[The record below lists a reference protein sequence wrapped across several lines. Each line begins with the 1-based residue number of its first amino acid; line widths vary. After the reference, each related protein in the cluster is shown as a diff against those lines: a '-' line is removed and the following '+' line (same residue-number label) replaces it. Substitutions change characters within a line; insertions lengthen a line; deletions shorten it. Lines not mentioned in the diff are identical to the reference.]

1 MARRGW
7 GYWTEAKLDILSAY
21 LPAFTTAS
29 KSVGSTTYLD
39 LFAGH
44 AENERRDTGVDVKGS
59 AIRALEVVPPL
70 TDLYFCDLPQVAAK
84 LETALRAQFP
94 GREFTV
100 VAGDSNVTIDSTLR
114 EIERSGKAWQP
125 TFAFIDPYN
134 IGSLHWSTFE
144 KLAAF
149 KSPPRSKYKVELWIL
164 FMGSAIQRQLGLETI
179 EQEQMVSR
187 LFGSEEWRPIA
198 ESLSGQEAF
207 DEYTNLM
214 RWRLENVLGYA
225 STHFLR
231 LNNVSG
237 STYIYDLIFATD
249 NAAGDRIM
257 ASVYNSALPSNERMR
272 LEAYELRRAH
282 RSSQSSLFDAAT
294 LATGADMSDLRY
306 VHVPPEPPLGHNDRP
321 APV

>member
-29 KSVGSTTYLD
+29 KSVGYTTYLD

-44 AENERRDTGVDVKGS
+44 ADNERRDTGVDVKGS
-59 AIRALEVVPPL
+59 AIRALEVMPPL
-70 TDLYFCDLPQVAAK
+70 TDLYFCDLPHVASELKA
-84 LETALRAQFP
+84 ALTSQFP
-94 GREFTV
+94 NRAFNV
-100 VAGDSNVTIDSTLR
+100 VAGDSNVTIDETLGQIR
-114 EIERSGKAWQP
+114 RGAKERQP

-134 IGSLHWSTFE
+134 IGSLHWATLE
-144 KLAAF
+144 KLASF
-149 KSPPRSKYKVELWIL
+149 KQPPSSKYKDELWIL
-164 FMGSAIQRQLGLETI
+164 FMGSAIQRQLGLETT

-198 ESLSGQEAF
+198 ASLNGQDAF

-214 RWRLENVLGYA
+214 RWRLEKVLGYA

-237 STYIYDLIFATD
+237 TYIYDLIFATD

-257 ASVYNSALPSNERMR
+257 ASVYNSALQSNERMR
-272 LEAYELRRAH
+272 LEAFELRRAD

-294 LATGADMSDLRY
+294 IATSTDLRALKY
-306 VHVPPEPPLGHNDRP
+306 VHEPPEPPFGNEVRRRGG
-321 APV
+321 

>member
-44 AENERRDTGVDVKGS
+44 ADNERRDTGADVKGS
-59 AIRALEVVPPL
+59 AIRVLEVVPPL
-70 TDLYFCDLPQVAAK
+70 TDLYFCDLPQVASK
-84 LETALRAQFP
+84 LGAALRAQFP
-94 GREFTV
+94 SREFTI
-100 VAGDSNVTIDSTLR
+100 VAGDSNVTIDDTLR
-114 EIERSGKAWQP
+114 QIERNGKARQP

-134 IGSLHWSTFE
+134 IGSLHWSTPE

-149 KSPPRSKYKVELWIL
+149 KSAPRSKYKVELWIL
-164 FMGSAIQRQLGLETI
+164 FMGSAIQRQLGLETV

-187 LFGSEEWRPIA
+187 LFGSEDWRPIA

-231 LNNVSG
+231 LNNVG
-237 STYIYDLIFATD
+237 GTYIYDLIFATD
-249 NAAGDRIM
+249 NAAGNRIM
-257 ASVYNSALPSNERMR
+257 ASVYNSAMPSNEQMR
-272 LEAYELRRAH
+272 LEALEHRRAG
-282 RSSQSSLFDAAT
+282 RTSQESLFDAAT
-294 LATGADMSDLRY
+294 VAIGTDLSALKY
-306 VHVPPEPPLGHNDRP
+306 EHEPPELPFGHTDRP
-321 APV
+321 APL

>member
-29 KSVGSTTYLD
+29 KTVGSTTYLD

-44 AENERRDTGVDVKGS
+44 ADNERRDTGVDVKGS
-59 AIRALEVVPPL
+59 AIRALEVVPL
-70 TDLYFCDLPQVAAK
+70 LADLYFCDLPHVARQLKAE
-84 LETALRAQFP
+84 LATRFPNRAFN
-94 GREFTV
+94 V
-100 VAGDSNVTIDSTLR
+100 VSGDSNLTIDETLDR
-114 EIERSGKAWQP
+114 IRRDRKEWQP

-134 IGSLHWSTFE
+134 IGSLHWATLD
-144 KLAAF
+144 KLASF
-149 KSPPRSKYKVELWIL
+149 KQPPRSKYKVELWIL
-164 FMGSAIQRQLGLETI
+164 FMGSAIQRQLGLETK

-198 ESLSGQEAF
+198 ASLNGQEAF

-225 STHFLR
+225 NTHFLR

-237 STYIYDLIFATD
+237 AYIYDLIFATD
-249 NAAGDRIM
+249 NAAGDNIM
-257 ASVYNSALPSNERMR
+257 ASVYNSALQSNERMR
-272 LEAYELRRAH
+272 LEAFELRRAD
-282 RSSQSSLFDAAT
+282 RSSQYSLFDAAT
-294 LATGADMSDLRY
+294 ISTSADLSALKY
-306 VHVPPEPPLGHNDRP
+306 IHEPPEPPFSHADRP
-321 APV
+321 APQ